1 MERTLKDSVVFMNF
15 VYNVYILVSVYNK
28 KDIYYN
34 KDLKERTALFCIWGA
49 FLLWEI
55 LMD

>member
-28 KDIYYN
+28 KDIY
-34 KDLKERTALFCIWGA
+34 
-49 FLLWEI
+49 
-55 LMD
+55 